1 MATSTKFHQ
10 INQFVSRVERATNAA
25 HLSWMQRFAD
35 RINTL
40 IIVPLDTDCPAMI
53 QTAYT
58 ALAAAVTNED
68 NCYKIITR
76 SELTDQIH
84 DADQARDNTFI
95 GLRTMVEALQRV
107 GTAQQKESAT
117 RVLLAIKD
125 YNIRTDDRYELESTN
140 ISQLIQQLEGV
151 MASDCTT
158 LGITALVSQLKTEN
172 EAVGT
177 LISQRNEEQA
187 GIDPSALRAT
197 RQQSDTLY
205 VETVMI
211 VNAFAVTQWEVGQSP
226 YDHAIDVVN
235 QDQDYY
241 IQHVFT
247 KTQLK
252 KVKIGS
258 GDLYFYYTGSET
270 WRKAIEEHPDDNE
283 GWTATQDNEVVYQ
296 DQTLMNGDAA
306 VDSEAKVDPNGT
318 YSLATPEDGQQSGG
332 DGGEVTPVTPE

>member
-1 MATSTKFHQ
+1 MATTTKLHQ

-107 GTAQQKESAT
+107 GTTQQKESAT

-187 GIDPSALRAT
+187 GIDPSALRAA

-226 YDHAIDVVN
+226 
-235 QDQDYY
+235 
-241 IQHVFT
+241 
-247 KTQLK
+247 
-252 KVKIGS
+252 
-258 GDLYFYYTGSET
+258 
-270 WRKAIEEHPDDNE
+270 
-283 GWTATQDNEVVYQ
+283 
-296 DQTLMNGDAA
+296 
-306 VDSEAKVDPNGT
+306 
-318 YSLATPEDGQQSGG
+318 
-332 DGGEVTPVTPE
+332 

>member
-1 MATSTKFHQ
+1 MPECAHEHTHTHTHTHTLLIEIPLGIHLEWKQRTLLCSRIATG
-10 INQFVSRVERATNAA
+10 
-25 HLSWMQRFAD
+25 
-35 RINTL
+35 
-40 IIVPLDTDCPAMI
+40 

-107 GTAQQKESAT
+107 GTTQQKESAT

-187 GIDPSALRAT
+187 GIDPSALRAA

-235 QDQDYY
+235 QDEDYY

-306 VDSEAKVDPNGT
+306 SAANHFDAMSRAPDSVGCTMSEM
-318 YSLATPEDGQQSGG
+318 Q
-332 DGGEVTPVTPE
+332 